1 MDKPYRDLSSYC
13 IEKYGRK
20 LYKLSLSISSTCPNR
35 DGTLSCGGCIFC
47 SGQGS
52 GDFAEDV
59 SIPVTEQIKEAKK
72 RIEKKTKNMGDLKYI
87 AYFQSFTST
96 YLPCD
101 ILYKK
106 LYEAAAHPDIEVISI
121 ATRPDCLGDDI
132 MQVLSEINKI
142 KPVWV
147 ELGLQSSSDKTAKY
161 INRGYETK
169 VFDKAVKNLQKI
181 NIEVIAHI
189 IIGLPCETENDL
201 LNTIN
206 HVNSMNLNGVKL
218 QLLHVLKNTPLEKMD
233 YTPCTIEEY
242 AYLLCLCIEHLSPD
256 IVIHRISG
264 DGNKKELIAP
274 LWSADKKR
282 VLNFLS
288 KYMKENDI
296 RQGSAY

>member
-20 LYKLSLSISSTCPNR
+20 LYKLSLSIAHTCPNR
-35 DGTLSCGGCIFC
+35 DGKISKGGCIFC
-47 SGQGS
+47 SGKGS
-52 GDFAEDV
+52 GDFAADV
-59 SIPVTEQIKEAKK
+59 DIPVTEQIEAAKI
-72 RIEKKTKNMGDLKYI
+72 RVLNKTKNISDIKYI

-96 YLPCD
+96 YLPASV
-101 ILYKK
+101 LYEK
-106 LYEAAAHPDIEVISI
+106 LYEAAMHPEIAVVSI

-147 ELGLQSSSDKTAKY
+147 ELGLQSSSDKTAKI

-181 NIEVIAHI
+181 KIEVIAHI

-206 HVNSMNLNGVKL
+206 HANSLNLNGVKL
-218 QLLHVLKNTPLEKMD
+218 QLLHVLKNTPLADTD
-233 YTPCTIEEY
+233 YTALSLEEY
-242 AYLLCLCIEHLSPD
+242 AYLLCRCIEHLSKD

-264 DGNKKELIAP
+264 DGNKKELISP

-282 VLNFLS
+282 VLNYLS
-288 KYMKENDI
+288 KYMKDNNI
-296 RQGSAY
+296 RQGKFF